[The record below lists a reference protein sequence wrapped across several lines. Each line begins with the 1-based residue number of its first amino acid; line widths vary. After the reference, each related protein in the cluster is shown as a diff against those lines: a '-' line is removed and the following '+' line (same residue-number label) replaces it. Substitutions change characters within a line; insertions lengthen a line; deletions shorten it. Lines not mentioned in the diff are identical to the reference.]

1 MFFTVSK
8 RVHVE
13 VSPLEKLRRISEP
26 IAPAQA
32 PNRIP
37 PGHSSTV
44 ARAFSASFAV
54 LTSKRGV
61 DYLEIGSERGHSMTM
76 VGTLLRAQGRLGQLV
91 SVDPYALFHGPLM
104 LLDLQVQLRA
114 DIERRFAAANRSLDP
129 TDPHG
134 RLSTSRWLYEATGL
148 EVELIRAPSHQALLN
163 LNRTFDLIYVDGWH
177 TELGAWADIV
187 LSLARLRNGGVL
199 IIDDWHLPFMERLTP
214 RLRALLSPG
223 LFAET
228 YKTLHVMVSRPLR

>member
-1 MFFTVSK
+1 MRVSSEQKKKMFFTVSK

-104 LLDLQVQLRA
+104 LLDLQV
-114 DIERRFAAANRSLDP
+114 
-129 TDPHG
+129 
-134 RLSTSRWLYEATGL
+134 
-148 EVELIRAPSHQALLN
+148 LL
-163 LNRTFDLIYVDGWH
+163 FSG
-177 TELGAWADIV
+177 
-187 LSLARLRNGGVL
+187 
-199 IIDDWHLPFMERLTP
+199 
-214 RLRALLSPG
+214 SP
-223 LFAET
+223 
-228 YKTLHVMVSRPLR
+228 